1 MIQKVDQAVVLA
13 GGIGYRLRP
22 LTDTIPKPMIAIN
35 GRPFL
40 AYLIDIL
47 RENGIR
53 NIVLLLGY
61 LAEKVMDYFGTG
73 SDFGVRIQYSVGG
86 VSFETG
92 ARIRNAD
99 PLLSD
104 HFLLLYCDNFW
115 PLNIQEMLEFF
126 NRDPCLASAT
136 VYENKDHITKNNVFV
151 DEAGYIL
158 RYDRTRKDAGLNGV
172 DIGFFLMDKK
182 VFDFMPDSNF
192 SFEEVVLPALVSRR
206 QLRGFLTGHRY
217 HSIGSLER
225 LPVTE
230 QFLRNR
236 KAIVLDRDGV
246 INRKPPRGE
255 YVKKWEEF
263 EFLPGAIEGIRLLNN
278 KGFSVFIATN
288 QAGIARGLMSESD
301 LTAIHRNMI
310 REVEKGGA
318 AIEGIYYCPHG
329 WDEGCECRK
338 PKPGMFVQ
346 ISRDHGIDLSKTFFV
361 GDDERD
367 FQAGEAAGCFTILLN
382 KEKGLL
388 DVARALD

>member
-1 MIQKVDQAVVLA
+1 MIKKVDQAVVLA
-13 GGIGYRLRP
+13 GGIGSRLRP
-22 LTDTIPKPMIAIN
+22 LTDKIPKPMLPMN

-61 LAEKVMDYFGTG
+61 LAEKVIEYFGTG
-73 SDFGVRIQYSVGG
+73 SEFGVSIQYSVGD

-92 ARIRNAD
+92 TRIRNAG
-99 PLLSD
+99 PLLLD

-115 PLNIQEMLEFF
+115 PLNIQEMLKFY
-126 NRDPCLASAT
+126 NRDPCLASVT
-136 VYENKDHITKNNVFV
+136 VYKNEDNITKNNVVV
-151 DEAGYIL
+151 DGAGYII
-158 RYDRTRKDAGLNGV
+158 RYDRTRKDSELNGV
-172 DIGFFLMDKK
+172 DIGFFLVDKQ
-182 VFDFMPDSNF
+182 VFDFMPASNF

-206 QLRGFLTGHRY
+206 QLRGYLTDHRY
-217 HSIGSLER
+217 YSIGSLDR
-225 LPVTE
+225 LPLTE

-246 INRKPPRGE
+246 INRKPRRWE
-255 YVKKWEEF
+255 YVTKWEEF

-301 LTAIHRNMI
+301 LKEIHTRMRGEI
-310 REVEKGGA
+310 KKKGA
-318 AIEGIYYCPHG
+318 VIDGIYYCPHG
-329 WDEGCECRK
+329 WDDGCECRK
-338 PKPGMFVQ
+338 PKPGMFLQ
-346 ISRDHGIDLSKTFFV
+346 ISRDHGIDLSKTLFV

-382 KEKGLL
+382 EEKGLFDIAKTL
-388 DVARALD
+388 D